1 MLRERAGGFMDEI
14 RCDETEYLIWKWH
27 PRGSR
32 KGANA
37 RENAIRWGS
46 SLRVRDGSVAVFVYN
61 KKDGSYQD
69 FIEGPCDQI
78 LKTANLP
85 VLANIVGLAYDGGTP
100 FQAEVY
106 FINLAEVVQIRFG
119 IPYFDVF
126 DPRFPDFGVPFAVRG
141 TLTFHIKDYRQFIK
155 LHRLDEFDVDSFKQ
169 QVKDAIVRYVKD
181 AVANAPA
188 DLNIPVIQ
196 LERAFAKI
204 HDQAEPQIGARLG
217 EKFGV
222 DVSGFDISAI
232 EPDKSSDGYRQLI
245 AVTRD
250 VEARTVQ
257 AQTEASIKDIHDKQ
271 RINVENLEE
280 ALRIQREETQRAQ
293 RMATEMA
300 NIGVVQLEKQAEVGV
315 AGANALGQLG
325 ANGATE
331 IGNPSGGS
339 GEGAGWF
346 DPTAMMAGMAV
357 GGAVG
362 QNIAGMMNGMMG
374 GLSGQAVVA
383 GAPVPPP
390 VPQACYYIAVG
401 GAATGPFGAPALAQM
416 VATGQLVR
424 ESLVWKPGMAEW
436 QPAGGL
442 SDFAVLF
449 SGGALT
455 PGMPP
460 VPPSK

>member
-1 MLRERAGGFMDEI
+1 MGLLERAGGFTDEI

-32 KGANA
+32 KGVNA
-37 RENAIRWGS
+37 REDAIRWGS
-46 SLRVRDGSVAVFVYN
+46 SLRVRDGSVAAFVYN

-106 FINLAEVVQIRFG
+106 FINLAQIVQIRFG
-119 IPYFDVF
+119 VPYFDVF
-126 DPRFPDFGVPFAVRG
+126 DQRFPDFGVPFAVRG
-141 TLTFHIKDYRQFIK
+141 TLTFRISDYRQFIK
-155 LHRLDEFDVDSFKQ
+155 LHRLDEFDLDTFKQ
-169 QVKDAIVRYVKD
+169 QIKDAIVRYVKD
-181 AVANAPA
+181 AVANSPV
-188 DLNIPVIQ
+188 DLNLPVIQ
-196 LERAFAKI
+196 LERALAKV
-204 HDQAEPQIGARLG
+204 HDRVEPQIGARLA

-222 DVSGFDISAI
+222 EVSGFDISAI
-232 EPDKSSDGYRQLI
+232 EPDKTSDGYRQLM

-257 AQTEASIKDIHDKQ
+257 AQTEASIKDIRDQQ

-280 ALRIQREETQRAQ
+280 SLRIQREEVQRAQ
-293 RMATEMA
+293 RMATETA
-300 NIGVVQLEKQAEVGV
+300 NIGAFQIEKQSEVGV
-315 AGANALGQLG
+315 AGANALGQMG

-331 IGNPSGGS
+331 IGGPSGGAD
-339 GEGAGWF
+339 GGAGWF
-346 DPTAMMAGMAV
+346 DPAAMMAGMAV

-374 GLSGQAVVA
+374 GLSGQTPV

-390 VPQACYYIAVG
+390 VPQASYHVAVNG
-401 GAATGPFGAPALAQM
+401 TVTGPFDMVVLAQM
-416 VATGQLVR
+416 AAAGQLTR
-424 ESLVWKPGMAEW
+424 ESLVWKPGMREW
-436 QPAGGL
+436 SAAGSVVEL
-442 SDFAVLF
+442 SCLF
-449 SGGALT
+449 VAGSAS
-455 PGMPP
+455 GMPP
-460 VPPSK
+460 VPMG